1 MASEQGAFADQPG
14 GQLNGIPQPL
24 GSSSVLHVS
33 EHLGELPPGGPREP
47 G

>member
-24 GSSSVLHVS
+24 GGSSVLHVS